1 MAVTKILAKR
11 TRLDVML
18 RYAIDGEKT
27 QEQVLTAYHNCWP
40 KNTYAQ
46 MMETKREMGKLDG
59 VQGYHIIQSFAD
71 GEVTPELALEIAR
84 QFAEECLP
92 EYQAV
97 IGVHTNTEHVHAHIV
112 FNSINFITGQ
122 KYHSNA
128 QSYYQQIR
136 AVSDRICKE
145 HGLKII
151 MAGEQSRSLSYAEWM
166 RERRGHPTFRSM
178 LTADLNRAIE
188 DANDYGHFLM
198 IVEHMG
204 YEVKH
209 GSRLSFRL
217 RGQEQ
222 WMVPGRHDPMF
233 TEDGIRNAIQGNMEA
248 IEAGLRPALVPRR
261 PYVPYKKHP
270 KYTGFM
276 ALYVHYLYLL
286 GKIEKREYPP
296 RMTPHLKA
304 EIMKFEQYKAQ
315 FRFLHE
321 HNISSPEQLA
331 AHRAG
336 CEEKLA
342 VLTKQRTILNVR
354 KNKRKDLYAALA
366 DAEALRPAMD
376 LYAEGMTGMEDEAE
390 RYLKAVEVLEKSG
403 IPREQLKAEK
413 AAAYEAVAEV
423 NRDIRALRKDIALCG
438 AIQISIP
445 IMEKHI
451 RSTEKEKPA
460 KHIYKENTKESR

>member
-18 RYAIDGEKT
+18 RYAIDGDKT

-40 KNTYAQ
+40 KNPYGQ

-84 QFAEECLP
+84 QFTEECLP

-97 IGVHTNTEHVHAHIV
+97 IGVHTNTGHIHAHII
-112 FNSINFITGQ
+112 FNSVNFITGQ

-136 AVSDRICKE
+136 AISDRVCKE

-151 MAGEQSRSLSYAEWM
+151 MAGEKSHGVHYYEWLREQS
-166 RERRGHPTFRSM
+166 GQPTFRGM
-178 LTADLNRAIE
+178 LAMDLKRAIE

-198 IVEHMG
+198 LMEHMG

-209 GSRLSFRL
+209 GNRLSFRL

-222 WMVPGRHDPMF
+222 WMVPGRRDPLF
-233 TEDGIRNAIQGNMEA
+233 TENGIRKAIQGNMEA
-248 IEAGLRPALVPRR
+248 IEAGLRPVLIARR

-270 KYTGFM
+270 KYTRFM
-276 ALYVHYLYLL
+276 ALYVYYLYLL
-286 GKIEKREYPP
+286 GKIKKREYPP
-296 RMTPHLKA
+296 KMTPHLKA
-304 EIMKFEQYKAQ
+304 EIMKFEKYKAQ
-315 FRFLHE
+315 FKFLHE
-321 HNISSPEQLA
+321 NHITGPEQLA
-331 AHRAG
+331 AHRAA
-336 CEEKLA
+336 CEERLA
-342 VLTKQRTILNVR
+342 ALTKHRTILNAR
-354 KNKRKDLYAALA
+354 KKKRKPLYDALA

-376 LYAEGMTGMEDEAE
+376 LYAQGMTGMEDEAA
-390 RYLKAVEVLEKSG
+390 RYMDAVDVLEKSG
-403 IPREQLKAEK
+403 VPLEQLKAEK

-423 NRDIRALRKDIALCG
+423 NRDIRAIRKQIALCDE
-438 AIQISIP
+438 ITNNIPQI
-445 IMEKHI
+445 EKDVHSVE
-451 RSTEKEKPA
+451 RTK
-460 KHIYKENTKESR
+460 TKEVNRDVREF